1 MKRILVSVET
11 GEEVLFS
18 RDRWEMNCIGDKGL
32 VLTQHTADFEPGGL
46 YYFDFGT
53 GMLEQLDFDARQY
66 TAKHWI
72 AGESGMHLSVPNRNS
87 RRILCS
93 GCTALTL
100 RTKAW
105 WIPA

>member
-18 RDRWEMNCIGDKGL
+18 RDCWEMNCIGDKGL
-32 VLTQHTADFEPGGL
+32 VLTQHTTDFEPGGL

-72 AGESGMHLSVPNRNS
+72 AGESGMAFVCAEQEQQEAAAVP
-87 RRILCS
+87 L
-93 GCTALTL
+93 
-100 RTKAW
+100 
-105 WIPA
+105 